1 MKIYIDNTDIKN
13 IVACLKQYN
22 GNKKDLVT
30 YATKREE
37 LLLDVNEPKLS
48 FDTNWIIGDGAS
60 SYVGTAL
67 VGVSYIM

>member
-22 GNKKDLVT
+22 GKKNDLVT
-30 YATKREE
+30 YATIREQ

-60 SYVGTAL
+60 SYVGTAI
-67 VGVSYIM
+67 VGASYIM

>member
-22 GNKKDLVT
+22 GNKKDLDT
-30 YATKREE
+30 YAAKREE

-48 FDTNWIIGDGAS
+48 FNTDWIIGDGAS
-60 SYVGTAL
+60 SYVGTAI

>member
-13 IVACLKQYN
+13 IVAYLKQYN
-22 GNKKDLVT
+22 GNKNDLVT

-60 SYVGTAL
+60 SYVGTAI